1 MAVEGAVSDRGKP
14 DPNVQLPPAVRR
26 AAERS
31 EELAKQAAE
40 ARRNAP
46 PNANEPLRIA
56 NPPSNGQGNGQSNVV
71 MADFDPRNPN
81 PPGENQLS
89 VVASRPE
96 PPRTLQLP
104 SSQPPQP
111 QSQPQPQLQLQHQTS
126 QPQPQNNE
134 PVDYEHQFRSLQ
146 GRYSKAEQDARRMAG
161 QIQDMQRLIASM
173 SAPPST
179 QQPQQGFQPP
189 PQEGSGVRFTG
200 PITGRPPARRL
211 TEKEIAEYGADL
223 IDVMG
228 RRAMEVAD
236 VVVPTALSDVSGR
249 LARLEQ
255 QLGNVRQTVAYD
267 GQSRMYDTLGRE
279 IPDWNQI
286 NNSPEFVR
294 WLGMPDPLSG
304 QIRHNML
311 IEAFNGQQTNRVIE
325 FFRRYMA
332 DQAPSGLQSQG
343 SQPGLTINGGSAPQ
357 VDLMALAAPGRA
369 KPGQTQVTPEKPI
382 INRSD
387 ISTFY
392 REKAM
397 GRYAGRDEEVSRFE
411 QEIFAASREGRIR

>member
-1 MAVEGAVSDRGKP
+1 
-14 DPNVQLPPAVRR
+14 LPG
-26 AAERS
+26 S
-31 EELAKQAAE
+31 T
-40 ARRNAP
+40 
-46 PNANEPLRIA
+46 
-56 NPPSNGQGNGQSNVV
+56 PSTHQSQG
-71 MADFDPRNPN
+71 
-81 PPGENQLS
+81 
-89 VVASRPE
+89 
-96 PPRTLQLP
+96 
-104 SSQPPQP
+104 QP
-111 QSQPQPQLQLQHQTS
+111 QGQQQQ
-126 QPQPQNNE
+126 E
-134 PVDYEHQFRSLQ
+134 VDYEHQFKSLQ
-146 GRYSKAEQDARRMAG
+146 GRYSRADQENKRMAG
-161 QIQDMQRLIASM
+161 QIADMQRLLASM
-173 SAPPST
+173 SAPPPTSA
-179 QQPQQGFQPP
+179 PQQGFQPQ
-189 PQEGSGVRFTG
+189 PQEGSGVRFSG
-200 PITGRPPARRL
+200 PVTGRPVPRRL
-211 TEKEIAEYGADL
+211 TEKELQEYGADL
-223 IDVMG
+223 LDVMG

-236 VVVPTALSDVSGR
+236 TIVQPALLDVGGR

-279 IPDWNQI
+279 VPDWNQI

-294 WLGMPDPLSG
+294 WLSMPDPLSG

-332 DQAPSGLQSQG
+332 DQAPSALQTHGQ
-343 SQPGLTINGGSAPQ
+343 QPGGALTTNSGNPPQ

-369 KPGQTQVTPEKPI
+369 KPGQTQVPPEKPI

>member
-1 MAVEGAVSDRGKP
+1 MAVEGAVSERGKP
-14 DPNVQLPPAVRR
+14 DPNVQVPPAVKR
-26 AAERS
+26 AAERAD
-31 EELAKQAAE
+31 ELSRQAAE

-46 PNANEPLRIA
+46 LNANEPLRIA
-56 NPPSNGQGNGQSNVV
+56 NPPPNGQGSGTGNVV
-71 MADFDPRNPN
+71 VANFDPNNPQ

-89 VVASRPE
+89 VVAPRPN
-96 PPRTLQLP
+96 
-104 SSQPPQP
+104 PPQTLNLTP
-111 QSQPQPQLQLQHQTS
+111 QPQPQLQS
-126 QPQPQNNE
+126 QPQTQPQGNE
-134 PVDYEHQFRSLQ
+134 QVDYEHQFRSLQ
-146 GRYSKAEQDARRMAG
+146 GRYSKTEQEARRMAG
-161 QIQDMQRLIASM
+161 QIADMQRLIASM
-173 SAPPST
+173 SAPPPP
-179 QQPQQGFQPP
+179 QAPQQGVNAPQ
-189 PQEGSGVRFTG
+189 QEGSGVRFSG
-200 PITGRPPARRL
+200 PIAGRPAPRRL
-211 TEKEIAEYGADL
+211 TEKEISEYGADL

-236 VVVPTALSDVSGR
+236 TVVQPALYDVSGR

-267 GQSRMYDTLGRE
+267 GQSRMYDTLGKE
-279 IPDWNQI
+279 VPDWNQI

-325 FFRRYMA
+325 FFRRYVA

-343 SQPGLTINGGSAPQ
+343 LQPGPTINSGSAPQ

-382 INRSD
+382 INRAE

-392 REKAM
+392 RDKAM
-397 GRYAGRDEEVSRFE
+397 GRFAGRDDEVSRIE